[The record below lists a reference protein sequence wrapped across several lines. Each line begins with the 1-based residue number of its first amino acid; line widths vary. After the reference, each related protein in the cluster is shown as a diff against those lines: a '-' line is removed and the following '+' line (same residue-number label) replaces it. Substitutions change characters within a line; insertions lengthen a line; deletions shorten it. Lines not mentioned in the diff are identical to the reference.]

1 MEVQVG
7 QKYRKDS
14 TGEVIRIS
22 RVNPDK
28 DDCHAYIREGNIAE
42 EVGDR
47 WTSTVALREEYT
59 LITDT
64 PALPEHTALLLA
76 IAEARKAELLAT
88 LAAVERSI
96 AQLKGNNHE

>member
-1 MEVQVG
+1 M
-7 QKYRKDS
+7 DP
-14 TGEVIRIS
+14 T
-22 RVNPDK
+22 
-28 DDCHAYIREGNIAE
+28 
-42 EVGDR
+42 
-47 WTSTVALREEYT
+47 ALREWYT

-96 AQLKGNNHE
+96 AQLKAH